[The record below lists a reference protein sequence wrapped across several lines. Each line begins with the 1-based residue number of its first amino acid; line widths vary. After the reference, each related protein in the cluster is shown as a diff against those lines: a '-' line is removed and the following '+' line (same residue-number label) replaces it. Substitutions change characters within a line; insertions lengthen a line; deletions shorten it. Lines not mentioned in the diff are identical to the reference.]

1 MKMKTNKLINLTLAV
16 LMGTSLLAMPV
27 TATTSKPHGTAEPTA
42 PPETDWRED
51 YAYTLGVQAYIFSY
65 PWVFLPE
72 IRYAWVVANEPKK
85 DVTFYMA
92 LNQWWHS
99 RKTTTP
105 EYRQGGSPNNDTL
118 YSMSILDLSKEPIIL
133 SVPDTG
139 DRYFTFEFGSATSD
153 NFGYVG
159 KRTTGSKAGHYA
171 LVGPNWKGKLPAGV
185 QSVAPSMGY
194 KLLGDTGLPYVV
206 SPTNTVYVFG
216 RTAVHGADDAPA
228 VNKIQDQYKLTPLS
242 LFGKKN
248 AKLRPANHNVFK
260 PFNKKTD
267 PLADWKTINKEMT
280 ANPPLAQY
288 AALVE
293 QFKTIGIGPGQDV
306 TKMDAATQKGLARA
320 AKDGFNLLQRI
331 GKQGAGGRDV
341 NGFFYPPKT
350 MGSAGYF
357 GDLTT
362 RAAVQCM
369 LGIISND
376 TDEAVYI
383 NTHNDPDGNK
393 LNGTNKYTITFK
405 SGKLPDVKEFW
416 SMTMYDLTNNLVKN
430 PINRYAIGSLSG
442 GFKKA
447 KDGSLTL
454 YIQNESPGKDKEANW
469 LPAPKGDFW
478 VVMRAY
484 GPGKGLIEQT
494 WEMPGLVKV
503 K

>member
-1 MKMKTNKLINLTLAV
+1 MKPSTMKIQQALLIAV
-16 LMGTSLLAMPV
+16 LTIVGSLAMPAQ
-27 TATTSKPHGTAEPTA
+27 ATDKPHGSPDPQA
-42 PPETDWRED
+42 PPADWRED
-51 YAYTLGVQAYIFSY
+51 YAYHLGMEAYIFSY

-72 IRYAWVVANEPKK
+72 LRYAWVVANEPKK
-85 DVTFYMA
+85 DVSPYFA
-92 LNQWWHS
+92 INRWWQD
-99 RKTTTP
+99 RKIMTP
-105 EYRQGGSPNNDTL
+105 DYRGGGAPNNDTL
-118 YSMSILDLSKEPIIL
+118 YTVSILDLSMEPLIL
-133 SVPDTG
+133 SVPDMG
-139 DRYFTFEFGSATSD
+139 DRYFTFELASSTSD

-159 KRTTGSKAGHYA
+159 KRATGSKAEHYA
-171 LVGPNWKGKLPAGV
+171 IVGPDWKGKLPNGV
-185 QSVAPSMGY
+185 RSVAPSTGY
-194 KLLGDTGLPYVV
+194 KTLGDTGLPYVV
-206 SPTNTVYVFG
+206 SPTNTVIVFG
-216 RTAVHGADDAPA
+216 RTAVHGAADVPA

-248 AKLRPANHNVFK
+248 AKLPPADHNVWK
-260 PFNKKTD
+260 PFDKKTD

-306 TKMDAATQKGLARA
+306 TKMDEATQKGLARA
-320 AKDGFNLLQRI
+320 AKDGFQLLQRI
-331 GKQGAGGRDV
+331 GHQGAGGKDV

-350 MGSAGYF
+350 MGSAGYL

-369 LGIISND
+369 EGIISND
-376 TDEAVYI
+376 PDEAVYI
-383 NTHNDPDGNK
+383 NTHTDPDGNK
-393 LNGTNKYTITFK
+393 LSGANKYTLKFA

-430 PINRYAIGSLSG
+430 PIDRYAIGSLSG
-442 GFKKA
+442 GFEKA
-447 KDGSLTL
+447 RDGSLTL
-454 YIQNESPGKDKEANW
+454 YIQNESPGKDKESNW

-484 GPGKGLIEQT
+484 GPGKGIIEQT